1 MKFSKKVVK
10 MGEKKKKMSLLAC
23 IAMGLGCIIG
33 AGIFAIT
40 PVAVKIVGNGV
51 VWGFLLAAVFLLFKT
66 LPEFIISSSIPANG
80 GAYMGLSR
88 LIHPIMGCFQTFND
102 LVIGV
107 MKIATLSLTFATYT
121 AILFPVIAESAFGTA
136 SVAILITV
144 IFTAISLKGIKVSVW
159 VQNISVLTLLVALGI
174 YIFGG
179 FTKIKIDPMD
189 VIVPTIKITKL
200 WAVMGMLHGSLIGAN
215 ALIYM
220 ADEID
225 EPRKNIPK
233 AFIFSTLVCAL
244 VFALMSYITV
254 GVIPVDTMG
263 ERGPVIYSDAYS
275 LGLVAEQF
283 MSKPMLIFFITG
295 GALIAVITSLNAV
308 ILMFSRGQFVAA
320 RDGLYPKIVAKMNVH
335 NVPVGAVLLNTII
348 AVIAIASGYN
358 LDDVVKITTIPGLL
372 LSPILYLSI
381 FVLPKKYPLCYK
393 NNFFKIPHKVTIALV
408 IFASILCFL
417 LGGSMVMNMKPKH
430 YGAMIVFYAIAA
442 LYVVIRKNWLKKNK
456 GIELFEQM
464 RKPHEPWNKM
474 EEEFALKERAV
485 T

>member
-1 MKFSKKVVK
+1 
-10 MGEKKKKMSLLAC
+10 MGEKKKKMSLFAC
-23 IAMGLGCIIG
+23 VAMGVGCIIG

-51 VWGFLLAAVFLLFKT
+51 VWGFILAAVFLVFKT

-107 MKIATLSLTFATYT
+107 MKIATLSLTFATYA
-121 AILFPVIAESAFGTA
+121 AILFPVIGTSAFGTA
-136 SVAILITV
+136 AVGILITLF
-144 IFTAISLKGIKVSVW
+144 FTAISLRGIKASVW
-159 VQNISVLTLLVALGI
+159 VQNISVITLLVALGL

-179 FTKIKIDPMD
+179 FANIKIDPMD

-220 ADEID
+220 ADEI
-225 EPRKNIPK
+225 ENPRKNIPK
-233 AFIFSTLVCAL
+233 GFIISTLICAV
-244 VFALMSYITV
+244 VFALMSYVTV

-263 ERGPVIYSDAYS
+263 SQGPVIYSDTYS

-283 MSKPMLIFFITG
+283 MSKSMLIFFITG

-320 RDGLYPKIVAKMNVH
+320 RDGLYPEVVAKMNKH
-335 NVPVGAVLLNTII
+335 NVPAGAMMLIAII
-348 AVIAIASGYN
+348 AIIAIASGYN

-393 NNFFKIPHKVTIALV
+393 NNFFKIPHKVNVVLV

-417 LGGSMVMNMKPKH
+417 LGGSMVAQMTPKH
-430 YGAMIVFYAIAA
+430 YGAMGIFYLLAA
-442 LYVVIRKNWLKKNK
+442 LYVVLRKNWLKKKKDIN
-456 GIELFEQM
+456 LFEQM
-464 RKPHEPWNKM
+464 KKPHEPWNRM
-474 EEEFALKERAV
+474 EEEFALKEQAV
-485 T
+485 K